1 MRLTSAR
8 RIATAGVATVA
19 AVVLAAAPASAH
31 FCFKTQLNERA
42 AQGMAGS
49 ANWVSFEE
57 LAFEFTGLCDEGI
70 AILAEAGGVTTDT
83 LINGHGLMA
92 GGTLKKGED
101 SGNKAISHL
110 DFESIDAAFPEA
122 AAACEE

>member
-1 MRLTSAR
+1 MRLTHAR
-8 RIATAGVATVA
+8 RIGTATIATVA

-31 FCFKTQLNERA
+31 FCFKTELNERA

-49 ANWVSFEE
+49 NNWVPFEV
-57 LAFEFTGLCDEGI
+57 LAFEFTGLCDAGI
-70 AILAEAGGVTTDT
+70 EVLAEAGGVTTDT

-92 GGTLKKGED
+92 GGTLRKAE

-110 DFESIDAAFPEA
+110 DFEAIDAATGEA
-122 AAACEE
+122 IAACD

>member
-1 MRLTSAR
+1 M
-8 RIATAGVATVA
+8 ATAGVAAVA

-31 FCFKTQLNERA
+31 FCFKTELNERA

-49 ANWVSFEE
+49 NNWVPFEV
-57 LAFEFTGLCDEGI
+57 LAFEFTGLCDTGI
-70 AILAEAGGVTTDT
+70 EVLAEAGGVTTDT

-92 GGTLKKGED
+92 GGTLRKAE

-110 DFESIDAAFPEA
+110 DFEGIEAAADEA
-122 AAACEE
+122 AAACGVTRD

>member
-8 RIATAGVATVA
+8 RIATAGIATVA

-42 AQGMAGS
+42 AEGMAGS

-92 GGTLKKGED
+92 GGTLRKGED

-110 DFESIDAAFPEA
+110 DFEGIDAAFPEA
-122 AAACEE
+122 AAACA

>member
-1 MRLTSAR
+1 MRLTHAR
-8 RIATAGVATVA
+8 RIGTATIATVA

-31 FCFKTQLNERA
+31 FCFKTELNERA

-49 ANWVSFEE
+49 NNWVPFEV
-57 LAFEFTGLCDEGI
+57 LAFEFTGLCDAGI
-70 AILAEAGGVTTDT
+70 EVLAEAGGVTTDT

-92 GGTLKKGED
+92 GGTLRKAE

-110 DFESIDAAFPEA
+110 DFDAIDAAMGEA
-122 AAACEE
+122 NAACV